1 MLPFQNSTT
10 PPVGAATPVA
20 TLIVA
25 MNVTVVP
32 KGTLAAVDDATDTV
46 LAAEP
51 VAKTVAW
58 SSWALVAL
66 R

>member
-1 MLPFQNSTT
+1 
-10 PPVGAATPVA
+10 VA
-20 TLIVA
+20 TVIVA
-25 MNVTVVP
+25 LKVTVVP
-32 KGTLAAVDDATDTV
+32 KGTFAAVDDATDTV